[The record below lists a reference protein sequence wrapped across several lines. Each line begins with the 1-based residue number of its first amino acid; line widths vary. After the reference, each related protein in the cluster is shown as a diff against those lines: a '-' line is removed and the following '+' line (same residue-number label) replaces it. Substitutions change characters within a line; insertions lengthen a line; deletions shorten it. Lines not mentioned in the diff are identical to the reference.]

1 MPSRTYESKI
11 DDAELIRLYNEKET
25 LESISKVF
33 GVTRQRIAQKVKDL
47 GLKGVRELKHEAQ
60 EARVDI
66 DELKKLY
73 TCDGLTK
80 LKIAEHFKVYIKLID
95 KLISTHN
102 IKRKTLVN
110 AIPTEELSN
119 LYIDKGMSAKQI
131 SAIYGLSHRAVEF
144 IVEKSGLRKHTN
156 TVITPELLKDLY
168 INKKMTQ
175 AEIAKHLGVVP
186 LTIFNHFKKYGIK
199 SQRKNKHQL
208 VVDLHLSGA
217 TKDEIAKASGYSKH
231 RVYVIL
237 KDNIPKE

>member
-1 MPSRTYESKI
+1 M
-11 DDAELIRLYNEKET
+11 
-25 LESISKVF
+25 
-33 GVTRQRIAQKVKDL
+33 
-47 GLKGVRELKHEAQ
+47 KGVRELKHEAQ

-175 AEIAKHLGVVP
+175 AEIAKHLG
-186 LTIFNHFKKYGIK
+186 LSRLQFSTI
-199 SQRKNKHQL
+199 SKNMGSK
-208 VVDLHLSGA
+208 
-217 TKDEIAKASGYSKH
+217 AKEKTS
-231 RVYVIL
+231 I
-237 KDNIPKE
+237 NWW